1 MAELLRTRKHMRQ
14 RIGMIR
20 HRIDIEE
27 HRAWNMR
34 GEIVVLRQ
42 RQHARQ
48 LERGVDHPDLGIA
61 EMRGEPFGGDEWVG
75 GGHESIPFSDR
86 RGRACPGHPRPSI
99 RGPPRTW
106 MPGTSSAKTRF
117 ALLPGHDGGLVAYL
131 ISPSSSAR

>member
-20 HRIDIEE
+20 HRIDVEE

-48 LERGVDHPDLGIA
+48 LERGVDHPDRGIA

-75 GGHESIPFSDR
+75 GGGHRSISFR
-86 RGRACPGHPRPSI
+86 RSSWPGLSRPSTSFDP
-99 RGPPRTW
+99 RGP
-106 MPGTSSAKTRF
+106 K
-117 ALLPGHDGGLVAYL
+117 DVD
-131 ISPSSSAR
+131 ARDT